1 MADFKDSGLTAPG
14 LTAEQRATLE
24 RLATATDLEMHANGR
39 GALRAALTT
48 LRAQAAALATAK
60 KEAADLGEAFAKLSS
75 LPHRVLLR
83 EVTVK
88 LAAVEAEASDLR
100 AKLATAEAEQA
111 RHLQGVREITECIGA
126 ERLEADKVI
135 GDLRAKLYEGEAR
148 KPTPDSFIDW
158 DDVNRVAS
166 RPAALKADAVGEAR
180 AVLHKACCGPAC
192 PMHTGG
198 LCDLFALRAEKAAHA
213 GVCSSGFHLCRK
225 CAWRDGVCVKSC
237 GRHEA
242 QPDAVG
248 EAPTA
253 YDYIR
258 EERATQARQWGGP
271 AHDDAHNCADW
282 LGYIAKQL
290 RLADREVPEGWPAFR
305 SRMVKVAALAVAAIE
320 SGGRKAAERAAGAK

>member
-213 GVCSSGFHLCRK
+213 
-225 CAWRDGVCVKSC
+225 
-237 GRHEA
+237 
-242 QPDAVG
+242 
-248 EAPTA
+248 